1 MEDKING
8 TKNTGIQDNEEM
20 LYQEVEQQDK
30 KIEAQEKKIKQ
41 QKSDKRRKNLIIA
54 FLLVVII
61 ILLLRACD
69 SHSNPVI
76 EDFRER
82 FGVETDVDANWK
94 CQEMC
99 SRETPKI

>member
-8 TKNTGIQDNEEM
+8 TKNSGIQDNEEM

-76 EDFRER
+76 EDLRER
-82 FGVETDVDANWK
+82 FGVETDVDANDDFSEK
-94 CQEMC
+94 
-99 SRETPKI
+99 S